1 MRNHALERRVAD
13 ALAADPRVDD
23 DAIAVACSESGYAV
37 LRGASAN
44 PVMDGFAMRT
54 ASAVSGVD
62 GVQNQLRPRRPGVGP
77 RQDARTEAAV
87 LRAFIADDALPAETM
102 HVSAEDGTVTLR
114 GRVGFADQRDEAE
127 AVARRVPGVSQLRNE
142 LDVWS
147 AVSPNQVLEQ
157 VAGAMGHDRADR
169 LTVTAR
175 DNVVTLSGT
184 VRSAADRAAAVA
196 AAAGVPFVARVEDE
210 IRVAA

>member
-1 MRNHALERRVAD
+1 MRDHALERRIAD

-23 DAIAVACSESGYAV
+23 ETIAVECDESGYAV
-37 LRGASAN
+37 LRGSAGS
-44 PVMDGFAMRT
+44 PAKDTRALRT

-62 GVQNQLRPRRPGVGP
+62 GIGNQLRPRRLGVGA
-77 RQDARTEAAV
+77 RHDARTEAAV

-102 HVSAEDGTVTLR
+102 HVTASDGTVTLR
-114 GRVGFADQRDEAE
+114 GRVDFAYQRDVAE

-142 LDVWS
+142 LDVWT
-147 AVSPNQVLEQ
+147 ALSPNQVLEQ
-157 VAGAMGHDRADR
+157 VTGAMDDDRADR

-184 VRSAADRAAAVA
+184 VRSAADRDAAVA
-196 AAAGVPFVARVEDE
+196 AAADVPFVARVEDE
-210 IRVAA
+210 IRVVA